1 MKKKT
6 FSLLCVLLLVCSLAS
21 CGQRSVPAQP
31 VADSVT
37 AGAVSTDLLRSDEHQ
52 DITWDL
58 IQMTEHD
65 PELKALLEKSIAQAY
80 AMNPDPDTNPVSD
93 LESYY
98 AFLDRCYLGLPWEIH
113 PSGKYS
119 SLYDQIDQG
128 MGCLYFVCNQPLPE
142 LEEKG
147 YYHNSLMYL
156 ESGDRKVRRV
166 LFRHLRLAVD
176 RDPWRRHYLNGY
188 RRIRG
193 GDPCGNVP
201 GIFRE
206 F

>member
-1 MKKKT
+1 MENRLIKKKT

-31 VADSVT
+31 AADSVT

-80 AMNPDPDTNPVSD
+80 AMNADPDTNPVSD

-128 MGCLYFVCNQPLPE
+128 MGCLYHCRCE
-142 LEEKG
+142 
-147 YYHNSLMYL
+147 
-156 ESGDRKVRRV
+156 RT
-166 LFRHLRLAVD
+166 
-176 RDPWRRHYLNGY
+176 
-188 RRIRG
+188 
-193 GDPCGNVP
+193 C
-201 GIFRE
+201 
-206 F
+206 

>member
-1 MKKKT
+1 M
-6 FSLLCVLLLVCSLAS
+6 
-21 CGQRSVPAQP
+21 
-31 VADSVT
+31 ADSVT

-128 MGCLYFVCNQPLPE
+128 MGCLYHCRCE
-142 LEEKG
+142 
-147 YYHNSLMYL
+147 
-156 ESGDRKVRRV
+156 RT
-166 LFRHLRLAVD
+166 
-176 RDPWRRHYLNGY
+176 
-188 RRIRG
+188 
-193 GDPCGNVP
+193 C
-201 GIFRE
+201 
-206 F
+206 